1 MTVAWIYPGQGSQSE
16 GMGRDLVE
24 LPGVRQ
30 QLQLAESILGWSLLE
45 LGSDQICRT
54 LYTQPALFVA
64 SALLTDQLRR
74 YRSAPTCTAGHSL
87 GEYSALYAAGV
98 FDFATGLH
106 LVKRRATLMDQA
118 TSGKMVAV
126 MGFDR
131 DRLEQLCAE
140 TAGVDIAND
149 NSPDQVVLTGTAAG
163 VDAVIGQLQAKR
175 AKPLNVSGAFHS
187 PLMSSAAEAFTQIL
201 AEVEFQPPEVP
212 VYSNVDGRATQD
224 PQVLKQNLCQ
234 QMTAP
239 VRWQTIVK
247 NMAADGVLQVWE
259 VGPGQVLTGLVKRT
273 VSALQR
279 VNITGA
285 AALAQLQGL
294 QPSPQM

>member
-16 GMGRDLVE
+16 GMGQDLVE

-30 QLQLAESILGWSLLE
+30 QLQLAESILGWSLLDLKAE
-45 LGSDQICRT
+45 QICRT

-74 YRSAPTCTAGHSL
+74 HQSTPACTAGHSL
-87 GEYSALYAAGV
+87 GEYSALYAAGA
-98 FDFATGLH
+98 FDFTTGLH
-106 LVKRRATLMDQA
+106 LVQQRAMLMDQA
-118 TSGKMVAV
+118 TAGKMVAV

-131 DRLEQLCAE
+131 ERLDQLCAE
-140 TAGVDIAND
+140 TEGVNIAND
-149 NSPDQVVLTGTAAG
+149 NSPDQVVITGT
-163 VDAVIGQLQAKR
+163 VEAVEAVVAQLQAKR

-187 PLMSSAAEAFTQIL
+187 PLMAAAAAAFAQIL
-201 AEVEFQPPEVP
+201 DQVEFQRPNVP
-212 VYSNVDGRATQD
+212 VYTNVEGQATQD
-224 PQVLKQNLCQ
+224 PHQLKANLCQ

-279 VNITGA
+279 VNIAGA
-285 AALAQLQGL
+285 ASLAQIQGL
-294 QPSPQM
+294 QPSPQR